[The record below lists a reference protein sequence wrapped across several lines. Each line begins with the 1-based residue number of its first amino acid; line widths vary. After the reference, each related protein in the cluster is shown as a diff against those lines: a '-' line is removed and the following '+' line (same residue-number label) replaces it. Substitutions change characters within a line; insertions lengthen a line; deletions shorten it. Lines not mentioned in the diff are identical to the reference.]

1 MKKIA
6 VFLIV
11 VLACLTGRTAYAQFY
26 HPDNLH
32 RVQNTLVSETG
43 VVLSD
48 EEVLAGIGQDIYDGT
63 YVGAVKQYNAS
74 TILIWSGVGTTVLGA
89 GGIATSAI
97 FYKRIQDKK
106 ASAGA
111 NAPQSLKTQMVLT
124 ELGIGS
130 SVFVTAA
137 GVSAI
142 ITGLIFRAIST
153 QRLEWV
159 AQDYNSTESRQVT
172 ARIGN
177 GQYGTGLIINF

>member
-11 VLACLTGRTAYAQFY
+11 VLACLTGRTAYAQYY

-32 RVQNTLVSETG
+32 RVRHSLVSETG

-48 EEVLAGIGQDIYDGT
+48 EEVLAGIGQEIYDET
-63 YVGAVKQYNAS
+63 YVGAVKQYKAS
-74 TILIWSGVGTTVLGA
+74 TALIWSGVGTTVVGA
-89 GGIATSAI
+89 AGVAASAI
-97 FYKRIQDKK
+97 FYRRLQDSK
-106 ASAGA
+106 AAAGVG
-111 NAPQSLKTQMVLT
+111 APQSLKTQIVLT
-124 ELGIGS
+124 ELGIGGAS
-130 SVFVTAA
+130 FVTIA
-137 GVSAI
+137 GVSALL
-142 ITGLIFRAIST
+142 TGLVFRAIST

-159 AQDYNSTESRQVT
+159 AQDYNSTESRMVT